1 MGIKDKLPLI
11 RSERRITRIFGYVVY
26 AFAILFILAILSP
39 SETPDAP
46 PATPT
51 TPTPEAPTPEPT
63 PAATETATQAP
74 EAPTP
79 EPTPA
84 PTETTA
90 KELVSTS
97 FSDFGD
103 VHCDSDATDLQKQ
116 ALFDDNF
123 KDKYVKWS
131 GTVSSVSETWG
142 SYSLQVKHC
151 PDTWISDIVITMRD
165 DQKDALLQLREGDA
179 VTYIAKLTRYGT
191 ILGIS
196 ATDGEIVLD

>member
-1 MGIKDKLPLI
+1 M
-11 RSERRITRIFGYVVY
+11 R
-26 AFAILFILAILSP
+26 
-39 SETPDAP
+39 P

-51 TPTPEAPTPEPT
+51 TPAPESPTPET
-63 PAATETATQAP
+63 AP

-79 EPTPA
+79 EATPE
-84 PTETTA
+84 PTETIA

-103 VHCDSDATDLQKQ
+103 VHCDLDATDLQKQ
-116 ALFDDNF
+116 ALFDDKF
-123 KDKYVKWS
+123 KAKYVKWS

-142 SYSLQVKHC
+142 SYKLQVKHC
-151 PDTWISDIVITMRD
+151 PDTWISDVTITMRD
-165 DQKDALLQLREGDA
+165 DQKDALLQLREGDT

>member
-1 MGIKDKLPLI
+1 MGIKDKLPLL
-11 RSERRITRIFGYVVY
+11 RSEKRITRIFGYVVY
-26 AFAILFILAILSP
+26 AFLILLIIGILSP

-51 TPTPEAPTPEPT
+51 TPAPEAPT

-79 EPTPA
+79 EPTPE
-84 PTETTA
+84 PTETIA

-103 VHCDSDATDLQKQ
+103 VHCDLDATDLQKQ
-116 ALFDDNF
+116 SLFDDKF
-123 KDKYVKWS
+123 KAKYVKWS

-142 SYSLQVKHC
+142 SYTLQVKHC
-151 PDTWISDIVITMRD
+151 PHTWISDVTITMRD

-179 VTYIAKLTRYGT
+179 ITYIAKLTRYGT